1 MLHIDEVIVAVVN
14 RMSETVVEQDGCT
27 LEIHLHRTISKVDTV
42 LLSII
47 KA

>member
-1 MLHIDEVIVAVVN
+1 MLHIDEVIDFVVN
-14 RMSETVVEQDGCT
+14 RMSETVVEQDGFT
-27 LEIHLHRTISKVDTV
+27 LEIHLHRTISKVGTV